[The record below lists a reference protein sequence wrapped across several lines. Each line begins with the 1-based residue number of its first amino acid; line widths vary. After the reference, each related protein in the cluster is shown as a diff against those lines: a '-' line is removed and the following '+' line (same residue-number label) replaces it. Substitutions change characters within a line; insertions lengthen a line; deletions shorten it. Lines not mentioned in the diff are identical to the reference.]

1 MRVDARARETA
12 RAATSRATD
21 AIGGPTESRLTIE
34 RRTRSRD
41 ARTRRKILQR
51 TKSLLRFLGLGHMRN
66 MGAELP
72 YRKRVEFMLVTI
84 FGTTFDKNSYWYG
97 APDPDTFF
105 ATILNMAGANK
116 AVSASDGSEIFRI
129 KPGTTSY
136 EVNRGKL
143 RALGVSERTLR
154 DLFARTEAAD
164 VQHQIEPV
172 GPLEV
177 PLPEAV
183 MAYAAE
189 DRSMTSDAPA
199 EVETQEDAARML
211 VDLFGG
217 SQMEQEEKT
226 FTKLVTHGNTKV
238 PIKVKKR
245 TSGKRKNRLDTLR
258 ETADAATTKSVAET
272 ATTSASQDTL
282 ARTTT
287 AKPGTNGRNRRKTD
301 APVRNSKGKEL
312 DLDDDDEPDDAVAAK
327 PIPDDDD
334 THSKALE
341 ANLTRRFCLAPRDGS
356 HRPLPFLDFDFDFG
370 WDPDF
375 EPKSI
380 AQLHEDF
387 EFFLIPEASGDDAP
401 TCGAASD
408 YPLLDAEAF
417 NEFLSIFPS
426 FEQNP
431 ELEHRRQRTRM
442 LFSKFQAE
450 LHDILR
456 GTEVAE
462 EVLERL
468 DVLRTTADKGLT
480 RDFALRGE

>member
-245 TSGKRKNRLDTLR
+245 ASGKRKNRSDTLR

-272 ATTSASQDTL
+272 ATTSASRDTL
-282 ARTTT
+282 ARNDNGETRKQT
-287 AKPGTNGRNRRKTD
+287 AETEERLTLLS
-301 APVRNSKGKEL
+301 RNSKGKEL
-312 DLDDDDEPDDAVAAK
+312 DLGDDDEPDDAVAAK

-341 ANLTRRFCLAPRDGS
+341 ANLARRLCLAPRDGS

-370 WDPDF
+370 WDP
-375 EPKSI
+375 E
-380 AQLHEDF
+380 LR
-387 EFFLIPEASGDDAP
+387 
-401 TCGAASD
+401 
-408 YPLLDAEAF
+408 AEIYRAVARGF
-417 NEFLSIFPS
+417 RVLSRS
-426 FEQNP
+426 
-431 ELEHRRQRTRM
+431 
-442 LFSKFQAE
+442 
-450 LHDILR
+450 
-456 GTEVAE
+456 
-462 EVLERL
+462 
-468 DVLRTTADKGLT
+468 
-480 RDFALRGE
+480 

>member
-1 MRVDARARETA
+1 
-12 RAATSRATD
+12 
-21 AIGGPTESRLTIE
+21 
-34 RRTRSRD
+34 
-41 ARTRRKILQR
+41 
-51 TKSLLRFLGLGHMRN
+51 

-189 DRSMTSDAPA
+189 DRSMTPDAPA

-217 SQMEQEEKT
+217 SQMEEQKT

-245 TSGKRKNRLDTLR
+245 ASGKRKNRSDTLR
-258 ETADAATTKSVAET
+258 ETVDEATTKSVAET
-272 ATTSASQDTL
+272 ATTSASRDTL
-282 ARTTT
+282 AATIT
-287 AKPGTNGRNRRKTD
+287 AKPEANGRNRRKAN
-301 APVRNSKGKEL
+301 APSRNSKGKEL
-312 DLDDDDEPDDAVAAK
+312 DLGDDDEPDDAVAAK

-341 ANLTRRFCLAPRDGS
+341 ANLARRLCLAPRDGS
-356 HRPLPFLDFDFDFG
+356 HRPLPFLDYG
-370 WDPDF
+370 WDPEL

-380 AQLHEDF
+380 AQLHEDN
-387 EFFLIPEASGDDAP
+387 EFFLAPEASGDDAP
-401 TCGAASD
+401 TCGAAND
-408 YPLLDAEAF
+408 DPLLGVEDFVDFDELW
-417 NEFLSIFPS
+417 NSYVFPS

-431 ELEHRRQRTRM
+431 ELEHRRQSTRM
-442 LFSKFQAE
+442 LFSKFRAE

-462 EVLERL
+462 KVFEQL
-468 DVLRTTADKGLT
+468 DVLLETADMGLL
-480 RDFALRGE
+480 RNFALRGE